1 MRATRIDKFRAAVKA
16 FYESPLQPCHRL
28 PHNAPSL
35 MILGA
40 TTMFRGVSIRLKQPQ
55 PSPPSAQLP
64 KWPPINLSFVWRW
77 VVRLRPARLR
87 RRLAGLMS
95 LCALGLVTA
104 CGSIPAPKGSTL
116 QPEALALLEQTQQA
130 HGKAAFAAI
139 RDISV
144 SYTGT
149 WFELIKRIQ
158 PAITDPAYRQT
169 SQERMLMADKVIAQ
183 IHSGPAGQKTVVETD
198 RKIAVWYNGAPYA
211 GADQRAAAHLVLHA
225 YQLFLYPAFY
235 VQRASVLEL
244 AGTSVVNGR
253 DCDVLLAVL
262 RPGIGNSPQDRVL
275 LSIDRQDKLVRR
287 VWLTLE
293 GSPPSQGAVVSVEH
307 DRFVNVGGVVWP
319 THFYETVVKPFAGL
333 PAHDFSLSGI
343 DLNRGLTAADLAG
356 GQFSGRAARPAAP
369 LPN

>member
-1 MRATRIDKFRAAVKA
+1 MTSIELAWFVRAPRRI
-16 FYESPLQPCHRL
+16 
-28 PHNAPSL
+28 L
-35 MILGA
+35 MLGA
-40 TTMFRGVSIRLKQPQ
+40 F
-55 PSPPSAQLP
+55 SA
-64 KWPPINLSFVWRW
+64 
-77 VVRLRPARLR
+77 
-87 RRLAGLMS
+87 LAL
-95 LCALGLVTA
+95 LAA
-104 CGSIPAPKGSTL
+104 CGSIPLPKGSAI
-116 QPEALALLEQTQQA
+116 QPEALALLEQSQQA

-149 WFELIKRIQ
+149 WFDLIKRIQ

-183 IHSGPAGQKTVVETD
+183 MHSGPAGQKAVVETD
-198 RKIAVWYNGAPYA
+198 RKIAVWYNGTPYA
-211 GADQRAAAHLVLHA
+211 GADQQAAAHLVLHA

-235 VQRASVLEL
+235 VQRASVLER
-244 AGTSVVNGR
+244 AGSSVVNGR

-262 RPGIGNSPQDRVL
+262 RPGIGNAPEDRVL

-293 GSPPSQGAVVSVEH
+293 GSAPSQGAIVSVEH
-307 DRFVNVGGVVWP
+307 DKFVNVGGVMWP

-343 DLNRGLTAADLAG
+343 DLNRGLTAADFAG
-356 GQFSGRAARPAAP
+356 GRFSEKAGRPAAA
-369 LPN
+369 LPK